1 MSKKTTDE
9 LSKGKTP
16 ISEMPL
22 HKNRALDGKLSIQN
36 NPDSKPWINQRMPD
50 HDKSQREKGRH

>member
-1 MSKKTTDE
+1 
-9 LSKGKTP
+9 
-16 ISEMPL
+16 MPL